1 MKHNNKFKE
10 DETRFML
17 SDPSTIKII
26 KKSKQNSIPEIKL
39 NFRCPKGTVD
49 DTFSCGKTPKKSNK
63 SISVDI
69 TVPTQKALENF
80 IQGDNEND
88 PLPWDEDYNVKMGS
102 KIYQIRLE
110 GWYDDC
116 LESRGYD
123 DIDPSDYKDIIKN
136 DFKNIVLDESG
147 WDKSNSRDYIFG
159 YIPDVKGTT
168 YGVTY
173 IGRPIKIKQNS
184 TPLIKQKE
192 NSSIVSRTGFVVEE
206 QNPIDRFPEKTFGNV
221 RQDEIPELVNRA
233 EHVEI
238 DNVEILEPEIDDVV
252 EDVEINPIEESLKES
267 DSEFPNFTVDKART
281 KLIQWATKEDGSIN
295 KKPLLKW
302 FLDIDG
308 GSAQTLDSYRYPTG
322 YVIDDQPQYCRLSLD
337 KSWDLAAGKETGIAN
352 RNIQKKIIFI
362 KNREGIP
369 LTEEQFD
376 FTERHMSS
384 EKVDYHVLEDGNS
397 PGGIDFIP
405 ETELKLN
412 SSPAGS
418 KVIYEDND
426 IIDVP
431 VIPMREGVFTGSDGI
446 PTLKKFEYFGKD
458 AHWLEGQ
465 PILKGHTKPTEMVT
479 YKHNRIGKLMNVTAR
494 PDKKDV
500 VAVARYYK
508 EKLSPEDL
516 NRIKSGNPYDG
527 SIAYTTHTSFTE
539 GDYNGQKYNAVEDG
553 GYHFYHFAEL
563 ANGTGACSS
572 SQGCGFML
580 NESPDVEV
588 KLNETE
594 TSVNTLDSFYN
605 ELRRAD
611 IEFNGSGYS
620 VKLNSKTGGN
630 GIMATSDRMEANE
643 WAKMYVSKG
652 LIPIEMKQNYNCP
665 DAEKSG
671 SGKGS
676 CGGSEGKE
684 DKKSSGG
691 KKSPITMVREGGETA
706 MLLKIPGKSVD
717 KSDEMATFIYKG
729 PGKKMEVIPPVSE
742 LAKDSHQ
749 SSEWWNKVVSGE
761 IDKVGAQ
768 DFLGKKRDEYETYA
782 KNTGDKK
789 AVAGALKAINND
801 LKKLQGFPDLK
812 YGAFD
817 GEGNPLS
824 EKVMKDILGKSGN
837 EMWTPQQKAQYEGAR
852 KSMTPKEKKEFM
864 EFQSKKSRQKRNS
877 RSQNNYNTIGNNMTE
892 EYIQAETSVEDSEEI
907 VQKMNEAFEQKL
919 NERDSRIKELE
930 TQVDD
935 LVQKQNAA
943 EEAIIAEKARVD
955 FEAFTMK
962 LNKAHQKDAQVHY
975 DGFKSDGW
983 AYFDAHPGVF
993 KADEIVKMNSV
1004 GVAAAEGDS
1013 AFSSLQNAREMLKKS
1028 QKERFS
1034 KRV

>member
-1 MKHNNKFKE
+1 MIIIPSENFHAA
-10 DETRFML
+10 RV
-17 SDPSTIKII
+17 SDPSNYKKIV
-26 KKSKQNSIPEIKL
+26 STDL
-39 NFRCPKGTVD
+39 GD
-49 DTFSCGKTPKKSNK
+49 G
-63 SISVDI
+63 I
-69 TVPTQKALENF
+69 TLLSGVT
-80 IQGDNEND
+80 
-88 PLPWDEDYNVKMGS
+88 DEK
-102 KIYQIRLE
+102 
-110 GWYDDC
+110 
-116 LESRGYD
+116 
-123 DIDPSDYKDIIKN
+123 
-136 DFKNIVLDESG
+136 DESKTEPQSYHFSA
-147 WDKSNSRDYIFG
+147 DKWKAK
-159 YIPDVKGTT
+159 DVKKWLKDHD
-168 YGVTY
+168 VK
-173 IGRPIKIKQNS
+173 PIELSMATKPKDDE
-184 TPLIKQKE
+184 QKE

-539 GDYNGQKYNAVEDG
+539 GNYNGQKYNAVEDG

-580 NESPDVEV
+580 NESPDDNAEV

-594 TSVNTLDSFYN
+594 PSVNTLDSFYN

-684 DKKSSGG
+684 DKKNSVQKSEVSKVSNEDGNNSNVFKSKKTVNGVTITFYSQSSPDSAYNPDDRNAMISNKGG
-691 KKSPITMVREGGETA
+691 KFSVSTMAKKGDESITKEFSTEGQAHFAAETYVKTGKFPEKPAVKDTGPIKQELRFVGTGKDKA
-706 MLLKIPGKSVD
+706 MLP
-717 KSDEMATFIYKG
+717 
-729 PGKKMEVIPPVSE
+729 
-742 LAKDSHQ
+742 
-749 SSEWWNKVVSGE
+749 
-761 IDKVGAQ
+761 
-768 DFLGKKRDEYETYA
+768 
-782 KNTGDKK
+782 
-789 AVAGALKAINND
+789 
-801 LKKLQGFPDLK
+801 
-812 YGAFD
+812 
-817 GEGNPLS
+817 
-824 EKVMKDILGKSGN
+824 
-837 EMWTPQQKAQYEGAR
+837 AR
-852 KSMTPKEKKEFM
+852 PK
-864 EFQSKKSRQKRNS
+864 QKRNS

-892 EYIQAETSVEDSEEI
+892 EYIQAESNVEDSEEI

-1013 AFSSLQNAREMLKKS
+1013 AVSSLQNAREMLKKS

>member
-1 MKHNNKFKE
+1 MIIIPSENFHAA
-10 DETRFML
+10 RV
-17 SDPSTIKII
+17 SDPSNYKKIV
-26 KKSKQNSIPEIKL
+26 STDL
-39 NFRCPKGTVD
+39 GD
-49 DTFSCGKTPKKSNK
+49 G
-63 SISVDI
+63 I
-69 TVPTQKALENF
+69 TLLSGVT
-80 IQGDNEND
+80 
-88 PLPWDEDYNVKMGS
+88 DEK
-102 KIYQIRLE
+102 
-110 GWYDDC
+110 
-116 LESRGYD
+116 
-123 DIDPSDYKDIIKN
+123 
-136 DFKNIVLDESG
+136 DESKTEPQSYHFSA
-147 WDKSNSRDYIFG
+147 DKWKAK
-159 YIPDVKGTT
+159 DVNKWLKDHD
-168 YGVTY
+168 
-173 IGRPIKIKQNS
+173 IKPIELSMATKPKDDE
-184 TPLIKQKE
+184 QKE

-684 DKKSSGG
+684 D
-691 KKSPITMVREGGETA
+691 
-706 MLLKIPGKSVD
+706 MLP
-717 KSDEMATFIYKG
+717 
-729 PGKKMEVIPPVSE
+729 
-742 LAKDSHQ
+742 
-749 SSEWWNKVVSGE
+749 
-761 IDKVGAQ
+761 
-768 DFLGKKRDEYETYA
+768 
-782 KNTGDKK
+782 
-789 AVAGALKAINND
+789 
-801 LKKLQGFPDLK
+801 
-812 YGAFD
+812 
-817 GEGNPLS
+817 
-824 EKVMKDILGKSGN
+824 
-837 EMWTPQQKAQYEGAR
+837 AR
-852 KSMTPKEKKEFM
+852 PK
-864 EFQSKKSRQKRNS
+864 QKRNS

>member
-1 MKHNNKFKE
+1 MIIIPSENFHAA
-10 DETRFML
+10 RV
-17 SDPSTIKII
+17 SDPSNYKKIV
-26 KKSKQNSIPEIKL
+26 STDL
-39 NFRCPKGTVD
+39 GD
-49 DTFSCGKTPKKSNK
+49 G
-63 SISVDI
+63 I
-69 TVPTQKALENF
+69 TLLSGVT
-80 IQGDNEND
+80 
-88 PLPWDEDYNVKMGS
+88 DEK
-102 KIYQIRLE
+102 
-110 GWYDDC
+110 
-116 LESRGYD
+116 
-123 DIDPSDYKDIIKN
+123 
-136 DFKNIVLDESG
+136 DESKTEPQSYHFSA
-147 WDKSNSRDYIFG
+147 DKWKAK
-159 YIPDVKGTT
+159 DVKKWLKDHD
-168 YGVTY
+168 
-173 IGRPIKIKQNS
+173 IKPIELSMATKPKDDE
-184 TPLIKQKE
+184 QKE

-238 DNVEILEPEIDDVV
+238 DNVEILEPEIDDAV

-426 IIDVP
+426 VIDVP

-572 SQGCGFML
+572 AQGCGFML

-594 TSVNTLDSFYN
+594 PSVNTLDSFYN

-676 CGGSEGKE
+676 CGGSEGKG
-684 DKKSSGG
+684 DKKSSGRSIGQSVKAGLTASANSDPGPKEIARAKEIGDKLEKAGLVPGSPGFDAYSKAINEQWAKKHG
-691 KKSPITMVREGGETA
+691 KKTEVHSDVYKPMKNVGKFDKVRRVMAANSPSAEKFAKEFIKGNMGDHREGGPTVEDLDA
-706 MLLKIPGKSVD
+706 SNMFWSKYEKVGGKTGFAGSGSDVFVD
-717 KSDEMATFIYKG
+717 KETGEHFLIEKEPNGKTFYG
-729 PGKKMEVIPPVSE
+729 TDYRVRGTNPESESSVSE
-742 LAKDSHQ
+742 MMYKKPSISKASVGK
-749 SSEWWNKVVSGE
+749 EVS
-761 IDKVGAQ
+761 
-768 DFLGKKRDEYETYA
+768 
-782 KNTGDKK
+782 
-789 AVAGALKAINND
+789 ND
-801 LKKLQGFPDLK
+801 LKPKGRTMMKGGAEIELVNEGGNKFWKRTKRDTLK
-812 YGAFD
+812 
-817 GEGNPLS
+817 
-824 EKVMKDILGKSGN
+824 
-837 EMWTPQQKAQYEGAR
+837 Q
-852 KSMTPKEKKEFM
+852 
-864 EFQSKKSRQKRNS
+864 NS
-877 RSQNNYNTIGNNMTE
+877 RSQTNYNTIGNNMTE

>member
-1 MKHNNKFKE
+1 MIIIPSENFHAA
-10 DETRFML
+10 RV
-17 SDPSTIKII
+17 SDPSNYKKIV
-26 KKSKQNSIPEIKL
+26 STDL
-39 NFRCPKGTVD
+39 GD
-49 DTFSCGKTPKKSNK
+49 G
-63 SISVDI
+63 I
-69 TVPTQKALENF
+69 TLLSGVT
-80 IQGDNEND
+80 
-88 PLPWDEDYNVKMGS
+88 DEK
-102 KIYQIRLE
+102 
-110 GWYDDC
+110 
-116 LESRGYD
+116 
-123 DIDPSDYKDIIKN
+123 
-136 DFKNIVLDESG
+136 DESKTDPQSYHFSA
-147 WDKSNSRDYIFG
+147 DKWKAK
-159 YIPDVKGTT
+159 DVKKWLKDHD
-168 YGVTY
+168 
-173 IGRPIKIKQNS
+173 IKPIELSMATKPKDDE
-184 TPLIKQKE
+184 QKE
-192 NSSIVSRTGFVVEE
+192 NSSIVSRTGFVVED
-206 QNPIDRFPEKTFGNV
+206 QNPIDKFPEKTFGNV

-238 DNVEILEPEIDDVV
+238 DNVEILEPEIDDAV
-252 EDVEINPIEESLKES
+252 EDVEINSIEESLKES

-684 DKKSSGG
+684 D
-691 KKSPITMVREGGETA
+691 
-706 MLLKIPGKSVD
+706 MLP
-717 KSDEMATFIYKG
+717 
-729 PGKKMEVIPPVSE
+729 
-742 LAKDSHQ
+742 
-749 SSEWWNKVVSGE
+749 
-761 IDKVGAQ
+761 
-768 DFLGKKRDEYETYA
+768 
-782 KNTGDKK
+782 
-789 AVAGALKAINND
+789 
-801 LKKLQGFPDLK
+801 
-812 YGAFD
+812 
-817 GEGNPLS
+817 
-824 EKVMKDILGKSGN
+824 
-837 EMWTPQQKAQYEGAR
+837 AR
-852 KSMTPKEKKEFM
+852 PK
-864 EFQSKKSRQKRNS
+864 QKRNS